1 MMGGQHW
8 VEPLK
13 EKNKWSGRKESSS
26 GGGHWMSE
34 TNKLYERTCYCALE
48 TQKIDKNCG
57 SFGRMSKKM
66 IYSGISH
73 MYFTETLLHT
83 W

>member
-1 MMGGQHW
+1 
-8 VEPLK
+8 
-13 EKNKWSGRKESSS
+13 
-26 GGGHWMSE
+26 MSE

-66 IYSGISH
+66 IYSGSSH

-83 W
+83 